1 VFDHDIKGELIWMMT
16 NICKYFNVQLP
27 DRSIGDGCSLFT
39 VKFSQCQEH
48 STVSAEHATRD
59 VNPLILL
66 YGPPGTGKTTL
77 CQGLAQKISIRLS
90 HTYKQTKLI
99 QIKTATLLS
108 KYFSESAKQVDEIF
122 TKLAR
127 MCEENKDEFFCVII
141 DEVRREEQDDDP
153 GGENNNF

>member
-16 NICKYFNVQLP
+16 NICKYFTDP
-27 DRSIGDGCSLFT
+27 KHWSCSPFT
-39 VKFSQCQEH
+39 VKFSQRQER
-48 STVSAEHATRD
+48 SAISQSLGHAKRD
-59 VNPLILL
+59 VSPLILL

-77 CQGLAQKISIRLS
+77 CQALAQKISIRLN
-90 HTYKQTKLI
+90 HTYKQTRLI
-99 QIKTATLLS
+99 QIKTSTLLS

-141 DEVRREEQDDDP
+141 DEVRREEQNNDPSGDDS
-153 GGENNNF
+153 NF

>member
-1 VFDHDIKGELIWMMT
+1 
-16 NICKYFNVQLP
+16 
-27 DRSIGDGCSLFT
+27 
-39 VKFSQCQEH
+39 
-48 STVSAEHATRD
+48 
-59 VNPLILL
+59 VNPLVLL

-77 CQGLAQKISIRLS
+77 CQGLAQKISIRLN

-141 DEVRREEQDDDP
+141 DEVRREEQNNDP
-153 GGENNNF
+153 GRENNNF